1 MSSLEG
7 SLWKLLI
14 LALLSPSQPTDSFC
28 QTQSGQVCRQNDK
41 DPTIYQCDIEEPT
54 RKKKVMAFNE
64 GETIELFAV
73 GDKSGFGCSIE
84 IKDTAKDKT
93 CCYIHEEREETRGE
107 KLCGSVKQPDGC
119 RQPGREEYK
128 VEELDGPVGWC
139 KLTIFEARLSDA
151 GVYKITFPF
160 EPARYNQE
168 ITVQVNQIGLNQA
181 ESLWMLVAMVL
192 LVVLLVLLVANGV
205 IYFLQ
210 NKSKKIQEDCRRCSL
225 TSSKSA
231 GCEEAGVEMFN
242 SEEEKI
248 ESRWMGTRPRSWS
261 RGG

>member
-1 MSSLEG
+1 MSSLGE
-7 SLWKLLI
+7 SLWKLLFW
-14 LALLSPSQPTDSFC
+14 ALLSPSQPTDSFC

-54 RKKKVMAFNE
+54 RKKKMLTFNK

-84 IKDTAKDKT
+84 VKDTAQNTT

-107 KLCGSVKQPDGC
+107 KLCGEAKQPNWC
-119 RQPGREEYK
+119 RQLGRGEYK

-160 EPARYNQE
+160 ESARYNQD
-168 ITVQVNQIGLNQA
+168 ITVTVKQIGLNRA
-181 ESLWMLVAMVL
+181 EWVMVA
-192 LVVLLVLLVANGV
+192 LLVAHVLLGV
-205 IYFLQ
+205 LVAFILLLHNQ
-210 NKSKKIQEDCRRCSL
+210 QTSNSSL
-225 TSSKSA
+225 
-231 GCEEAGVEMFN
+231 
-242 SEEEKI
+242 
-248 ESRWMGTRPRSWS
+248 
-261 RGG
+261 

>member
-7 SLWKLLI
+7 SLWKLLL
-14 LALLSPSQPTDSFC
+14 LALLSPSQSTDSFC

-54 RKKKVMAFNE
+54 RKQKVMAFNE

-84 IKDTAKDKT
+84 IKDTTKGIT

-107 KLCGSVKQPDGC
+107 KLCGEVKQPDGC
-119 RQPGREEYK
+119 RQPGRGEYK

-139 KLTIFEARLSDA
+139 KLTIFEARPNDA

-168 ITVQVNQIGLNQA
+168 ITVTVKQIGLNQS
-181 ESLWMLVAMVL
+181 ESLWLLLNIVL
-192 LVVLLVLLVANGV
+192 FVVLLVLLAVNGV
-205 IYFLQ
+205 IFFLQ
-210 NKSKKIQEDCRRCSL
+210 DKSKKNLEKCRRCSFK
-225 TSSKSA
+225 SPKSA
-231 GCEEAGVEMFN
+231 GCEEVGVEMF
-242 SEEEKI
+242 STEEEKI
-248 ESRWMGTRPRSWS
+248 DSRVKGV
-261 RGG
+261 GGG

>member
-1 MSSLEG
+1 MSLFKG
-7 SLWKLLI
+7 SLWKLLL
-14 LALLSPSQPTDSFC
+14 LALLSWSDGTDSFC

-54 RKKKVMAFNE
+54 RKKKVMAFKE

-84 IKDTAKDKT
+84 IKDTSKDKT

-107 KLCGSVKQPDGC
+107 KLCGAVKQPDGC
-119 RQPGREEYK
+119 RQPGSGEYK

-151 GVYKITFPF
+151 GVYKIIFPF

-168 ITVQVNQIGLNQA
+168 ITVTVNRIGLNRA
-181 ESLWMLVAMVL
+181 EWI
-192 LVVLLVLLVANGV
+192 LVVAVLVVVLEFLLLVAKGV
-205 IYFLQ
+205 KFFLQ
-210 NKSKKIQEDCRRCSL
+210 KRNKKSQEICRRCGEFKVCMVS
-225 TSSKSA
+225 
-231 GCEEAGVEMFN
+231 
-242 SEEEKI
+242 
-248 ESRWMGTRPRSWS
+248 
-261 RGG
+261 